1 MLNVNNIN
9 VLYDKIQVLWNLSFK
24 INSGEISTILGSNGA
39 GKTTT
44 VKTIVGL
51 LHPVSG
57 EIRFLGER
65 INKLPPYK
73 IVRRGITLVPE
84 GMSIFPKM
92 SVKENLIL
100 GAYAKDYR
108 KTLDWIYQI
117 FPKLREREKQQA
129 GTLSGGEQKM
139 LSIGK
144 ALMSKPKLLILDEP
158 SLGLAPKMVL
168 KIFDT
173 IKNLRDDGVTILLV
187 EQNVHHALEISDRG
201 YVIEKGRIILEGR
214 SEEILNDKYVRKSYL
229 GM

>member
-1 MLNVNNIN
+1 
-9 VLYDKIQVLWNLSFK
+9 
-24 INSGEISTILGSNGA
+24 
-39 GKTTT
+39 
-44 VKTIVGL
+44 
-51 LHPVSG
+51 
-57 EIRFLGER
+57 
-65 INKLPPYK
+65 
-73 IVRRGITLVPE
+73 
-84 GMSIFPKM
+84 
-92 SVKENLIL
+92 
-100 GAYAKDYR
+100 
-108 KTLDWIYQI
+108 
-117 FPKLREREKQQA
+117 
-129 GTLSGGEQKM
+129 M

-144 ALMSKPKLLILDEP
+144 ALMSNPKLLILDEP

>member
-65 INKLPPYK
+65 IDKLPPYK

-100 GAYAKDYR
+100 GAYTKDYG

-144 ALMSKPKLLILDEP
+144 ALMSNPKLLILDEP

>member
-1 MLNVNNIN
+1 M
-9 VLYDKIQVLWNLSFK
+9 YKRQ
-24 INSGEISTILGSNGA
+24 
-39 GKTTT
+39 
-44 VKTIVGL
+44 
-51 LHPVSG
+51 
-57 EIRFLGER
+57 
-65 INKLPPYK
+65 PYK

-144 ALMSKPKLLILDEP
+144 ALMSNPKLLILDEP

>member
-144 ALMSKPKLLILDEP
+144 ALMSNPKLLILDEP